1 MPMLTSKNTNLNSNA
16 QNVRNSFAKASSDNK
31 QKSRVVVLFV
41 LVKKNLPSIL
51 GTRRVPLSKRVCCN
65 SCER

>member
-41 LVKKNLPSIL
+41 LVKKISLIFQGHDGCL
-51 GTRRVPLSKRVCCN
+51 
-65 SCER
+65 